1 MSIIR
6 FLTKRIIQ
14 RKIIKLEI
22 KAAKYSA
29 IAEAE
34 QNKASSYLHYI
45 NHLIK
50 MDALGDDCSSI
61 QLHGYFDNY
70 ISAYRNSLANSVEN
84 KNLAEIANIQIADLM
99 KKIESL

>member
-1 MSIIR
+1 MTIIR
-6 FLTKRIIQ
+6 FLKKRIIQ

-22 KAAKYSA
+22 KVAKYSA

-50 MDALGDDCSSI
+50 MDSLGDDCSSS
-61 QLHGYFDNY
+61 QLHGYFNNY